1 MILLATQFYA
11 AEGQSIVDPCFSSID
26 QPGFIFGT
34 PDLANTCLCT
44 HNYLAAD
51 LLQWDGTEWLGDLI
65 GSDITIVPPRECNTR
80 AIWMSQWTSRG
91 EGFAMRLDRPFQ
103 PGKTYSY
110 TFTYASDGV
119 GSKGNFAPKVY
130 TNSVGSV
137 RDAKFLGRLTAASG
151 WRTDTFTFT
160 AENDQSDHTW
170 LILYIDDDAGM
181 VLSNCVSQELIVTSD
196 TLMVRDTAICEGTTI
211 QFDLPAG
218 DFTYVWNTGETTRS
232 ITASEPGYYVGIVDY
247 LGCKMKDSVR
257 LELVDCE
264 VRLSIP
270 NFFSPNSDDKNPVF
284 TVYDFNQIESGKMQI
299 FNRWGDLIFEGD
311 IFTGWDGTSNG
322 KENSSGTYFYLIM
335 YLDAFGE
342 FHESKGSFTLAR

>member
-1 MILLATQFYA
+1 M
-11 AEGQSIVDPCFSSID
+11 
-26 QPGFIFGT
+26 
-34 PDLANTCLCT
+34 
-44 HNYLAAD
+44 
-51 LLQWDGTEWLGDLI
+51 
-65 GSDITIVPPRECNTR
+65 
-80 AIWMSQWTSRG
+80 
-91 EGFAMRLDRPFQ
+91 
-103 PGKTYSY
+103 
-110 TFTYASDGV
+110 
-119 GSKGNFAPKVY
+119 
-130 TNSVGSV
+130 
-137 RDAKFLGRLTAASG
+137 
-151 WRTDTFTFT
+151 
-160 AENDQSDHTW
+160 
-170 LILYIDDDAGM
+170 
-181 VLSNCVSQELIVTSD
+181 TSD

-257 LELVDCE
+257 LELIDCE

-335 YLDAFGE
+335 YRDTFGE
-342 FHESKGSFTLAR
+342 FHEKKGSFTLAR